1 MALPRVA
8 TWWFARPGHE
18 TDGFPNAAWGFG
30 LAAAIALLPGLGMVA
45 MSQVFQSIFVPRA
58 VLPSAVA
65 VYWLAGAGLSR
76 LSVGWRASVMGLA
89 ILAATTATIQYCR
102 IDRTDYREDVRL
114 LLTTVARLLGP
125 GDLMFLEGWPVTGKY
140 LHDAAKISGLD
151 LHLLPRVVTI
161 AAGELPAAIR
171 AWCPARAS
179 HRFVVVPVE
188 PLPLPVPISGTIP
201 EYQALLREAGLVPAG
216 PMQGLDQAPQVQ
228 AWVCR

>member
-1 MALPRVA
+1 
-8 TWWFARPGHE
+8 
-18 TDGFPNAAWGFG
+18 
-30 LAAAIALLPGLGMVA
+30 
-45 MSQVFQSIFVPRA
+45 
-58 VLPSAVA
+58 
-65 VYWLAGAGLSR
+65 
-76 LSVGWRASVMGLA
+76 MGLA